1 MLKVFI
7 SGLEKQSGKT
17 IIAAGLAAT
26 MQSLSYS
33 TTVYKPIQTNA
44 SMLHGFKTSPD
55 LTVIKKFDPNIS
67 TDSTYVLQGSAPPF
81 VSSYEDKIK
90 IEMNTIY
97 NDYLNADKMSDC
109 LIVEG
114 ANSISVPILE
124 HCTEIDIVKTLNLPL
139 ILVINTK
146 KTPIERVLTGIS
158 YIQSN
163 HCRLLGVILNQY
175 DEDSQNLE
183 EKYYPQ
189 ILKEFVPVNIL
200 GTIPDYDKISTF
212 SPELLIADIL
222 NRVDIEQIFGVKIAK
237 LNS

>member
-17 IIAAGLAAT
+17 IISGGLAAT

-33 TTVYKPIQTNA
+33 TIVYKPIQTNA

-55 LTVIKKFDPNIS
+55 LTVIKKFDPNIA

-81 VSSYEDKIK
+81 VSSYEDSVKIDMK
-90 IEMNTIY
+90 TIY

-109 LIVEG
+109 IIVEG
-114 ANSISVPILE
+114 ANSISVPIME
-124 HCTEIDIVKTLNLPL
+124 HCTEIDVVKALNLPL
-139 ILVINTK
+139 VLVINTK
-146 KTPIERVLTGIS
+146 QTPIERALTGIN
-158 YIQSN
+158 YVQLN
-163 HCRLLGVILNQY
+163 NCRLLGVILNQY
-175 DEDSQNLE
+175 DEESENLE

-189 ILKEFVPVNIL
+189 ILKEFVSVNIL
-200 GTIPDYDKISTF
+200 GTIPDYNKIQTF
-212 SPELLIADIL
+212 APELLIGDIL

-237 LNS
+237 LNG

>member
-17 IIAAGLAAT
+17 IISGGLAAT

-33 TTVYKPIQTNA
+33 TIVYKPIQTNA

-55 LTVIKKFDPNIS
+55 LTVIKKFDPNIA

-81 VSSYEDKIK
+81 VSSYEDSVKIDMK
-90 IEMNTIY
+90 TIY

-109 LIVEG
+109 IIVEG
-114 ANSISVPILE
+114 ANSISVPIME
-124 HCTEIDIVKTLNLPL
+124 HCTEIDVVKALNLPL
-139 ILVINTK
+139 VLVINTK
-146 KTPIERVLTGIS
+146 QTPIERALTGIN
-158 YIQSN
+158 YVQLN
-163 HCRLLGVILNQY
+163 NCKLLGVILNQY
-175 DEDSQNLE
+175 DEESENLE

-189 ILKEFVPVNIL
+189 ILKEFVSVNIL
-200 GTIPDYDKISTF
+200 GTIPDYNKIQTF
-212 SPELLIADIL
+212 APELLIGDIL

-237 LNS
+237 LNG

>member
-124 HCTEIDIVKTLNLPL
+124 HCTEVDIVKTLNLPL
-139 ILVINTK
+139 ILVINSK

>member
-124 HCTEIDIVKTLNLPL
+124 HCTEVDIVKTLNLPL